1 METYRYIVYLH
12 IAFGVVALTTF
23 WTAAFLR
30 KGSPRHRMVG
40 KIYLLA
46 MIGVLGS
53 GLPLVF
59 SIIGLGKPVLGLFLT
74 FLLLITGNAC
84 WFAWRAVRFKAQRA
98 RYFDATYWSMSSIV
112 LVAGLGIVT
121 LGVQVNSILLQ
132 VFGMLGL
139 VGFIDAVLSQR
150 RSASNP
156 RWWLKEHYSAMIGN
170 GVATHIAFFSVGLRS
185 AFPGLD
191 PGLVQTLAWFTPL
204 IVAVGA
210 GVWLGR
216 RYGGPS
222 PSKSSNAPIQVPSAG

>member
-1 METYRYIVYLH
+1 VETYRYIVYLH

-30 KGSPRHRMVG
+30 KGSPRHRTVG

-53 GLPLVF
+53 GVPLVLALAARGQPIT
-59 SIIGLGKPVLGLFLT
+59 SLFLT

-84 WFAWRAVRFKAQRA
+84 WFAWRAIRLKGQRE
-98 RYFDATYWSMSSIV
+98 RYFDATYWSMAGIV
-112 LVAGLGIVT
+112 LIAGLGIVG

-132 VFGMLGL
+132 VFGMIGV
-139 VGFIDAVLSQR
+139 VGFVDGVVSQR

-156 RWWLKEHYSAMIGN
+156 RWWLREHYGAMIGN
-170 GVATHIAFFSVGLRS
+170 GVATHIAFFSVGLRN

-191 PGLVQTLAWFTPL
+191 PGVAQSLAWFTPL
-204 IVAVGA
+204 LGAVLA
-210 GVWLGR
+210 GVYLSR
-216 RYGGPS
+216 RYGRV
-222 PSKSSNAPIQVPSAG
+222 APRTSMLRQAA